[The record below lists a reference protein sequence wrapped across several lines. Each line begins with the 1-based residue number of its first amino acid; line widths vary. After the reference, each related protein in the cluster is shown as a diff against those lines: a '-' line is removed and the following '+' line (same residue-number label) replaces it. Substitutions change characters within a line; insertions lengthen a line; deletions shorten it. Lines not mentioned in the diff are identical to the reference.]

1 MSEARELLRRYALKR
16 TSCREGIITLMM
28 QAGQALSEQD
38 IRDGLA
44 GSYDRTTFYRSFKTL
59 EESGII
65 HKIVLDSQKVRY
77 ALAGNEAGQSHAHFH
92 CTACQSVRCLSM
104 APVLP
109 IALPQGYRMLE
120 AEIILHGFC
129 PLCSKNTNSHNA

>member
-1 MSEARELLRRYALKR
+1 MSEARDLLRRYALKR
-16 TSCREGIITLMM
+16 TSCREGIINLMM
-28 QAGQALSEQD
+28 QAGQALSEHD

-44 GSYDRTTFYRSFKTL
+44 GTYDRTTFYRSFKTL

-77 ALAGNEAGQSHAHFH
+77 ALAGNDAGQSHAHFH
-92 CTACQSVRCLSM
+92 CTACQSVRCLSV
-104 APVLP
+104 APVPP
-109 IALPQGYRMLE
+109 IALPQGYSMSE

-129 PLCSKNTNSHNA
+129 PICNQTTAS